1 MPKKFKFRLEQ
12 VLNYRNVVRDEKK
25 GILAER
31 NKELR
36 SLEDRMF
43 ELKSGLKKEQNSAHD
58 QISDSLQIA
67 SLYIE
72 RVVNEI
78 EHQLNLIDEKKKE
91 VEEARLNYIE
101 AHKEVEI
108 LEKLKE
114 KQSNEYYDHISNE
127 EGKFLDELSVL
138 RSNKR

>member
-31 NKELR
+31 NRELR
-36 SLEDRMF
+36 SLEDRLF
-43 ELKSGLKKEQNSAHD
+43 DLRAGLKKEENSVHE

-72 RVVNEI
+72 RIVSEI
-78 EHQLNLIDEKKKE
+78 ENQLQLIDEKKKE
-91 VEEARLNYIE
+91 VEEARLDYIE

-108 LEKLKE
+108 LEKLKD
-114 KQSNEYYDHISNE
+114 KQSTEYYAHVDSE
-127 EGKFLDELSVL
+127 ESKFLDELSVL
-138 RSNKR
+138 RANKQ